1 MGGRVFCRFPFV
13 TIAILEVC
21 FTVKVYTHPSLVHNH
36 QNHGAHGPWGTN
48 YNRTHS
54 HMLNVSH
61 VTRAAFILN
70 IITETEKHQEYLT
83 SGIFF
88 NLTGKSNI
96 FFWGVC
102 KTFSHTTRNKS
113 IITETLKH
121 QEYLTSGI
129 FLNLTGKS
137 NIFFLRGLQN
147 I

>member
-1 MGGRVFCRFPFV
+1 MGGRLFSRFPFV

-21 FTVKVYTHPSLVHNH
+21 FTVKVYSQVWLWHPSLVHNH

-48 YNRTHS
+48 YNRTPP

-102 KTFSHTTRNKS
+102 KTFNHTNRNKS
-113 IITETLKH
+113 IITETWKH
-121 QEYLTSGI
+121 QECLTSGI
-129 FLNLTGKS
+129 FL
-137 NIFFLRGLQN
+137 IF
-147 I
+147 